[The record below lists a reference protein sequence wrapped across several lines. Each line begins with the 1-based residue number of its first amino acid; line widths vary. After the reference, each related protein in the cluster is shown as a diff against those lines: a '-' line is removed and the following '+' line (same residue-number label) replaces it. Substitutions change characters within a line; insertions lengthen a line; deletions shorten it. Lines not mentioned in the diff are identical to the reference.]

1 MRRSRARRS
10 LPFPFRFRNNLRR
23 VLHDD
28 LGQRFFTFLI
38 FHFLTAIRR
47 FNLKKLM
54 SNDVDCTTPNPFIV
68 ERWLRSGLSGALPV
82 GPRLRVPTTAVTYL
96 FTLQSFYFLSR
107 CFDPMLQ
114 FVRCCKKCGLPGW
127 VLNTKYFTTL
137 SGSQS
142 GTLIIRGRATNTSH
156 CTY

>member
-1 MRRSRARRS
+1 MATERSSDTGGSANFRCGTKCGRAALAAPS
-10 LPFPFRFRNNLRR
+10 LFPSGFVITSVASSMITWDR
-23 VLHDD
+23 DS
-28 LGQRFFTFLI
+28 FTFFI

-54 SNDVDCTTPNPFIV
+54 SNDVDCTTPNIFIV

-107 CFDPMLQ
+107 CFDPMLHHLQ
-114 FVRCCKKCGLPGW
+114 TFGV
-127 VLNTKYFTTL
+127 
-137 SGSQS
+137 
-142 GTLIIRGRATNTSH
+142 GTLLSRVKF
-156 CTY
+156 